1 MFNKKL
7 MAVVVLL
14 AVVCAVPSW
23 GAQFRKRISDQQFLE
38 MCKEGN
44 TQGVIEAIKSGANVN
59 AEYNRDLTALILAA
73 VFGHTEI
80 VKALIQAGADIN
92 AKDNLGSTALMSAR
106 NAEIVK
112 ALIQAGADVNAKNN
126 DGWTAL
132 MVATIRGNTETVKAL
147 IQAGADVN
155 AKNHKGETALMW
167 AAWRGRTEN
176 VNALIEA
183 GADDLTDNEGRTAL
197 IHAAKSERGNP
208 ETVNA
213 LIEAGSNVKHRDNS
227 GKTAVDY
234 ARENDKLKGTDALK
248 RLEELSK

>member
-1 MFNKKL
+1 MFNHKRL
-7 MAVVVLL
+7 MAVAVVVLSAMVL
-14 AVVCAVPSW
+14 AVPSW

-92 AKDNLGSTALMSAR
+92 AK
-106 NAEIVK
+106 
-112 ALIQAGADVNAKNN
+112 NN

-183 GADDLTDNEGRTAL
+183 GADDLTDNEGKTAL
-197 IHAAKSERGNP
+197 ICAAESEYSNP

-213 LIEAGSNVKHRDNS
+213 LIDAGSYVKHRDNL
-227 GKTAVDY
+227 GKTALDY
-234 ARENDKLKGTDALK
+234 ARNNYRLEGTDALK
-248 RLEELSK
+248 RLEELSR

>member
-1 MFNKKL
+1 MFNHKRL
-7 MAVVVLL
+7 MAV
-14 AVVCAVPSW
+14 AVVVALAMVLVVPSW
-23 GAQFRKRISDQQFLE
+23 GAQFRKVKDQRFVE
-38 MCKEGN
+38 MCEEGN
-44 TQGVIEAIKSGANVN
+44 TQGVIEAINAGANVN
-59 AEYNRDLTALILAA
+59 AKGKYGLTALMWA
-73 VFGHTEI
+73 VENGDTEI
-80 VKALIQAGADIN
+80 VNALI
-92 AKDNLGSTALMSAR
+92 K
-106 NAEIVK
+106 
-112 ALIQAGADVNAKNN
+112 
-126 DGWTAL
+126 
-132 MVATIRGNTETVKAL
+132 
-147 IQAGADVN
+147 AGADVN

-227 GKTAVDY
+227 GKTALDY
-234 ARENDKLKGTDALK
+234 ARDNDKLKGTDALK

>member
-7 MAVVVLL
+7 MAVVVLV

-59 AEYNRDLTALILAA
+59 AKDNDGFTALILAA

-80 VKALIQAGADIN
+80 VKALIQAGADI
-92 AKDNLGSTALMSAR
+92 
-106 NAEIVK
+106 
-112 ALIQAGADVNAKNN
+112 NAKNN

-183 GADDLTDNEGRTAL
+183 GADDLTDNEGKTAL

-227 GKTAVDY
+227 GKMAVDY
-234 ARENDKLKGTDALK
+234 ARENDNLKGTDALK